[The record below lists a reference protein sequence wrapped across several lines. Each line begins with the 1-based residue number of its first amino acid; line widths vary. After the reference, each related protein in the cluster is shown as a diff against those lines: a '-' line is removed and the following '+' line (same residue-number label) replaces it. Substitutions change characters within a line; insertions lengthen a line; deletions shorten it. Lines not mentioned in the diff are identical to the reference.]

1 MAELCSVLVR
11 SRRSEFLPS
20 TGARRALCDTPSGA
34 KVHSPDPPEYRECGR
49 FCLRAAFAQRTIL
62 VQARLTDSA
71 NIPFSLALP
80 GARRPIC
87 RLCHGAA
94 RCSQW
99 ALRISEL
106 PTPRAYLEQL
116 ADRRSSG

>member
-1 MAELCSVLVR
+1 MAELCSALVL

-20 TGARRALCDTPSGA
+20 AVARRALCDTRSGA
-34 KVHSPDPPEYRECGR
+34 RVHSPDPPEYRECVR
-49 FCLRAAFAQRTIL
+49 FCLRAASAQRTTR

-71 NIPFSLALP
+71 NIPCSLALL
-80 GARRPIC
+80 GTQRPIC
-87 RLCHGAA
+87 RLSHGAA
-94 RCSQW
+94 RCSRL
-99 ALRISEL
+99 APRISEL

>member
-20 TGARRALCDTPSGA
+20 AVARRALFDIRSGA
-34 KVHSPDPPEYRECGR
+34 KVHNPDPPEYREYGR
-49 FCLRAAFAQRTIL
+49 FCLRAAFAQRTIR
-62 VQARLTDSA
+62 VRARSTDSA
-71 NIPFSLALP
+71 NIPCSLALL
-80 GARRPIC
+80 GMQRPIC
-87 RLCHGAA
+87 RLSHGAA
-94 RCSQW
+94 RCSRL
-99 ALRISEL
+99 APRISEL